1 MELLVVSYG
10 LGEVARERERE
21 RERERRERVRAQNNE
36 KSPGIKN
43 ANKRNGVSIFAC
55 YLWRARVARGDSVV
69 AQASSM

>member
-1 MELLVVSYG
+1 
-10 LGEVARERERE
+10 
-21 RERERRERVRAQNNE
+21 VRAQNNE